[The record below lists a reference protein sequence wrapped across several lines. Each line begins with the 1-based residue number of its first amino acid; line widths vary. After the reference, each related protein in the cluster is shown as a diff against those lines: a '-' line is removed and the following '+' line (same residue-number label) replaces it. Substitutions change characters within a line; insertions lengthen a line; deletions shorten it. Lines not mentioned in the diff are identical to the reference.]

1 MSEPPQDPAA
11 EASSSSDPTQR
22 LRARLGA
29 VLSLASAQLP
39 VSSPPDLRT
48 PSGGTPAGNGPS
60 DGAPTGRTK
69 AGVEPGGR
77 MWESLVRENP
87 PGSAPGAPGA
97 PAPGA
102 PAPGAPAPARGGN
115 GSTTPLITAAV
126 GASVR
131 VRASEPNDL
140 GVAHRADLAKLFQRV
155 GAWALGLS
163 AAGMFLAALATFRWI
178 GGENVDVGAVGW
190 AAVGLAL
197 VALTSLVLAYF
208 TVMGFR
214 QIEYEA
220 DLGGGEHG
228 VSRRGDNQADQDRA
242 DQDRAGQDRAG
253 QGRSEWSATR
263 ERLGDGPRAGGG

>member
-1 MSEPPQDPAA
+1 MSESPQDPAPG
-11 EASSSSDPTQR
+11 SDSPDPTQR

-29 VLSLASAQLP
+29 VLDLASAQLP
-39 VSSPPDLRT
+39 PSAAPDFRT
-48 PSGGTPAGNGPS
+48 PTSRGPAARTPVGVP
-60 DGAPTGRTK
+60 PTER
-69 AGVEPGGR
+69 R
-77 MWESLVRENP
+77 WEDQ
-87 PGSAPGAPGA
+87 PGAPGA

-102 PAPGAPAPARGGN
+102 PAPGAPAPGAPAAPERAPGGN

-140 GVAHRADLAKLFQRV
+140 GVAHRADLARLFQRV

-163 AAGMFLAALATFRWI
+163 AAGMFLAALAAFRWI

-197 VALTSLVLAYF
+197 VSLTSLVLAYF

-228 VSRRGDNQADQDRA
+228 VSRQGSSQGEQGRGEQSHDRA
-242 DQDRAGQDRAG
+242 E
-253 QGRSEWSATR
+253 S
-263 ERLGDGPRAGGG
+263 GDGRRPWGG